1 MGRDPAER
9 SPEGEM
15 MASSNGKRLYRCAKT
30 AMVRA
35 TPHSTLDLP
44 EWPDLTGNS
53 PEHVAGWRAW
63 LLAIWRLDEIAEA
76 IEQASPALARQI
88 AVVCSTSTT
97 DARKA
102 RRTVLAVARYV
113 LRMTGRATP
122 FGLFAGIAPV
132 GFSARPAAEWG
143 EDHQVV
149 ARAGA
154 SWISEVIAQ
163 LEGIP
168 ELLRRLPQMANPLAF
183 VRGGR
188 LIIPYPAG
196 RGAGQRSPSEVSLR
210 CTTPVRIAMEVARAP
225 VPFDEVAAAVAAA
238 FPATPQ
244 SEIEK
249 LITSLLDQGAL
260 ISSLHA
266 QSTTMDPLGHVVEQV
281 EKAGAGELRQ
291 VADLLDQLREI
302 QTGFAEYNR
311 HTTSAARRKARP
323 ILAEWMARLGPN
335 TDSALVVDMRVD
347 CSLSLP
353 FQVAREAE
361 AATSVLARL
370 SEFPSGSPGWRS
382 YHNRFFERYGIGSLV
397 PLRDLV
403 DPDVGLGFPAG
414 YLDGEP
420 EVREP
425 VTARQ
430 LRLLALAQAAA
441 LDDCQEIVL
450 DEDLIGEL
458 EIGARTQI
466 LVPPHLELRFHLQ
479 AESREALARGHFQLT
494 VVGPSRGI
502 GTTTGRFID
511 LLSPGDRAKTAAVFN
526 RLPVSEPRAMALQLS
541 FPPLNSGDAHVA
553 RAPEFLA
560 ATISLAE
567 HRPPGPKV
575 IGVDDLVVGCDRR
588 RLFLL
593 SLSRGQRLEPVALHA
608 LDLRAHTPPLARF
621 LAEIARSQAAVV
633 SNFSWGPAGQMPFV
647 PRLRIGRTVLS
658 PARWRL
664 HRSDLPDRHAP
675 WPQWWD
681 GMCRW
686 RDRRRVP
693 DAVTLTDGDQ
703 ALPLDLSQP
712 AHLAVLR
719 AHVDSTG
726 VALLSE
732 AATGNCW
739 FDGHAHEIVAPMTA
753 VVAGGP
759 ARGPQ
764 VPTPRP
770 QRRDHGQLP
779 GASRILLVKLYSS
792 TERHPEILGRY
803 LPDLLARWT
812 TPPKWWFLR
821 YRDPLPHLRL
831 RIALANPD
839 QFGPA
844 ANRVSAWAAL
854 LRREGLLNEVQFATS
869 YPETGRWGCGMVLEA
884 AEEAF
889 AADSRAL
896 AVQFAQMAGSSPQAL
911 TAANLV
917 SIAAGFSGSPQS
929 GMDWLIRHGKVDAAR
944 PLERPV
950 LREAVRMADPT
961 DGWATLRAVPG
972 GDTVLAAWSERDRAL
987 ARYRDRLRSTE
998 DLNPDLVLDSLLHA
1012 HHIRAA
1018 GPNKN
1023 DEHTCVRLARAAALA
1038 WTAQQSTAAGR

>member
-1 MGRDPAER
+1 
-9 SPEGEM
+9 M

-88 AVVCSTSTT
+88 AVVCSTSTSTSTT

-266 QSTTMDPLGHVVEQV
+266 QSTTMDPLRHVVEQV

-441 LDDCQEIVL
+441 LDGCQEFVL

-479 AESREALARGHFQLT
+479 AASREALARGHFQLT

-502 GTTTGRFID
+502 GTTTGRFIG

-526 RLPVSEPRAMALQLS
+526 RLPVSEPRAMAVQLS

-567 HRPPGPKV
+567 YRSAGPEV

-593 SLSRGQRLEPVALHA
+593 SLSRGQRLEPVVLHA

-732 AATGNCW
+732 AATGNGW

-753 VVAGGP
+753 VVAGGS
-759 ARGPQ
+759 ARGTQ

-779 GASRILLVKLYSS
+779 GVSRMMLVKLYSS
-792 TERHPEILGRY
+792 TERHPEIIGRY

-896 AVQFAQMAGSSPQAL
+896 AVQFAQMAGASPHAL

-917 SIAAGFSGSPQS
+917 SIAAGFSGSPQR

-1023 DEHTCVRLARAAALA
+1023 DEHICVRLARAAALA
-1038 WTAQQSTAAGR
+1038 WTAQRSSAAGR